1 MRKLLSTKYS
11 AGAFNTAM
19 LALRLGIG
27 ILMINHGFQ
36 KLTHFNETVN
46 NMPSLLGMGNRVS
59 AVLIIF
65 AEFFCSLFIIMGL
78 FTRLSSIP
86 LIIAMLVALFK
97 VHNGDTFGN
106 GETVC
111 LYLAGYLVLLIVGP
125 GKVSVDGMMGK

>member
-1 MRKLLSTKYS
+1 
-11 AGAFNTAM
+11 
-19 LALRLGIG
+19 
-27 ILMINHGFQ
+27 
-36 KLTHFNETVN
+36 
-46 NMPSLLGMGNRVS
+46 
-59 AVLIIF
+59 
-65 AEFFCSLFIIMGL
+65 MGL